1 LQKVVLNIIL
11 RLKRLK
17 INSLALKTYRRWPKL
32 LGHIFSNFT
41 SMHGNACM
49 RFMAPPMD
57 IIKGLTLNNS
67 QKGKPKKEKNSK
79 VVP

>member
-1 LQKVVLNIIL
+1 
-11 RLKRLK
+11 
-17 INSLALKTYRRWPKL
+17 
-32 LGHIFSNFT
+32 
-41 SMHGNACM
+41 MHGNACM
-49 RFMAPPMD
+49 IFMAPPMN